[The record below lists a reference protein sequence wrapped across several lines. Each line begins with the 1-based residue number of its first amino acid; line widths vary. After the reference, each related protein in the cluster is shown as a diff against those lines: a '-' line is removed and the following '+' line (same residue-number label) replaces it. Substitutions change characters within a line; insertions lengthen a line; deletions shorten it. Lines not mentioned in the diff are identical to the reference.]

1 MSIKTS
7 QDVDGLIS
15 LQKSKRIATIEK
27 EIRRLH
33 LMPAF
38 SFFCMITYIGF
49 VYFIDGGNSWLL
61 TSIFFAG
68 FIAGTGQ
75 AAMRKVDLV
84 SELSELKLS
93 GR

>member
-1 MSIKTS
+1 MSIKTF
-7 QDVDGLIS
+7 QDVDDLIS
-15 LQKSKRIATIEK
+15 LQKSKKIAKIEK

-33 LMPAF
+33 YMPAF
-38 SFFCMITYIGF
+38 SYFCMLVYIGF
-49 VYFIDGGNSWLL
+49 VYFIDGGDSWLL

-75 AAMRKVDLV
+75 AAMIKVDLF
-84 SELSELKLS
+84 SELSELKSS